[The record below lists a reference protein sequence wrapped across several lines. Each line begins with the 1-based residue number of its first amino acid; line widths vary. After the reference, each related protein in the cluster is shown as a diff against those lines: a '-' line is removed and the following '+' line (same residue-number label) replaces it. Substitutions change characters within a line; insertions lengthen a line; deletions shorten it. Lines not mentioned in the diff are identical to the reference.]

1 MSGDLSIGISP
12 LLPAAAIGILAALA
26 AVILV
31 FAIWKR
37 ARGTWWRALVAAILL
52 AVLIN
57 PTLIVEEREFLP
69 NVLVVLIDESPS
81 QDVGERKKRTAEA
94 LQSLREAT
102 AKIEGLEL
110 RVVRAGADAGP
121 GREEGGTY
129 LFESLS
135 RALSDVPRSRL
146 AGIVIVSD
154 GQVHDAPPKPRKEA
168 DAAPVHVLLTGKKRE
183 GDRRIVLPKTP
194 GYGIVGKPLRMTL
207 RVEDSGKTAGPP
219 RARVTVKRDG
229 KPWRELS
236 VPVGRDYLLEFT
248 LEHAGP
254 TFFEFVAGKG
264 PEELTMVN
272 NRAVVAV
279 NGVRDRLRV
288 LLISGEPHPGER
300 TWRNLLKADPSVDLV
315 HFTILRPPEKQDL
328 TPVNELSLIS
338 FPVRELFQVKIDDFD
353 LIIFDRYKRRGVLLN
368 RYLDNIA
375 RYVENGGALLVAV
388 GPTFTEGFSLYNTP
402 LGRVLPGAPTGRLM
416 EQGYKPRIT
425 REGKRHPVTAGLTGT
440 GAGNKAPEWGR
451 WFRQIEVEARSGVT
465 VMSGPEE
472 RPVLILDRV
481 GEGRVAQLLSDHI
494 WLWSR
499 GYEGGGPQAELLRRA
514 SHWLMKEPELE
525 ENDLRAE
532 VRGRRLHVTRRS
544 IEPNAKPVQVI
555 SPSGEKTELALKDR
569 GDGRATGSMEITES
583 GLYRIVDGERSALA
597 AAGALNSKELADLRT
612 TAGPLG
618 PSARATGGGIVW
630 LAADGLPTLRRVKP
644 GRDMAGGGRLGGAPW
659 IGLKDNR
666 DYVVTGITD
675 IPLLP
680 AILVLLAGLGALLL
694 GWRRE
699 GQ

>member
-1 MSGDLSIGISP
+1 MSGELSIGFSP
-12 LLPAAAIGILAALA
+12 LLPVTVIGLFVAATGLLLAF
-26 AVILV
+26 AV
-31 FAIWKR
+31 WKR
-37 ARGTWWRALVAAILL
+37 ARGTWWRALAAAILL

-57 PTLIVEEREFLP
+57 PTLIVEEREYLP
-69 NVLVVLIDESPS
+69 NVLVVMIDESPS
-81 QDVGERKKRTAEA
+81 QDVGARKKRTAEA

-102 AKIEGLEL
+102 ATIQGLEL

-129 LFESLS
+129 LFESLT

-146 AGIVIVSD
+146 AGIVMVTD
-154 GQVHDAPPKPRKEA
+154 GQVHDAPAKPRKEE
-168 DAAPVHVLLTGKKRE
+168 DAAPLHVLLTGKKNE

-194 GYGIVGKPLRMTL
+194 SYGIVGKPQQMTL
-207 RVEDSGKTAGPP
+207 RVEDSGETAGER
-219 RARVTVKRDG
+219 RARVTIKRDG

-254 TFFEFVAGKG
+254 TFFEIVAAKG

-272 NRAVVAV
+272 NRAVAAV

-338 FPVRELFQVKIDDFD
+338 FPVRELFQVKIDEFD

-388 GPTFTEGFSLYNTP
+388 GPTFTQGFSLYNTP
-402 LGRVLPGAPTGRLM
+402 LGRVLPGAPTGRLQ
-416 EQGYKPRIT
+416 EQGFKPVVT
-425 REGKRHPVTAGLTGT
+425 KDGKRHPVTAGLTGANS
-440 GAGNKAPEWGR
+440 AGNAPSWGR
-451 WFRQIEVEARSGVT
+451 WFRQIEVEARSGIP
-465 VMSGPEE
+465 VMSGPDQ
-472 RPVLILDRV
+472 RPALILDRV
-481 GEGRVAQLLSDHI
+481 GEGRVAHLLSDHI

-499 GYEGGGPQAELLRRA
+499 GYEGGGPQAELLRRTA
-514 SHWLMKEPELE
+514 HWLMKEPELE

-544 IEPNAKPVQVI
+544 IEPNNKPVDVI
-555 SPSGEKTELALKDR
+555 APSGKKTSLTLKDQ
-569 GDGRATGSMEITES
+569 GDGRSTGSMEISES
-583 GLYRIVDGERSALA
+583 GLYRVVDGARSALA

-612 TAGPLG
+612 TAEPLT
-618 PSARATGGGIVW
+618 PSVKAAGGGIVW
-630 LAADGLPTLRRVKP
+630 LASDGMPALRRVKP

-666 DYVVTGITD
+666 DYVVSGITD

-680 AILVLLAGLGALLL
+680 ALLVLLAGLGALLL